1 MNPVGPDGKLT
12 KETAKVFGVPFEI
25 IPFKENK
32 GAVPVPPVQR
42 HLVVS

>member
-12 KETAKVFGVPFEI
+12 EETAKVFGVPFEI